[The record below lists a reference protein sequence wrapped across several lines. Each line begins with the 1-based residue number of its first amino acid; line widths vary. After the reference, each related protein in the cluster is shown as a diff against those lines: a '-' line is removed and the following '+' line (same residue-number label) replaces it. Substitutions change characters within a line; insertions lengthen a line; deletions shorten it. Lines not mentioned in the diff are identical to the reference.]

1 MGKLNNR
8 SSGWRKRR
16 IFRTPKKGKEN
27 KKMIDGGNEL
37 ARARVLALLDE
48 AELFDDLTIPALH
61 ESKMHAEHE
70 KDFSPRQWD
79 IVTNLIDARVDYL
92 MEFAF
97 IVYRTAF
104 RDALEIVGC
113 K

>member
-1 MGKLNNR
+1 
-8 SSGWRKRR
+8 
-16 IFRTPKKGKEN
+16 
-27 KKMIDGGNEL
+27 MIDTGNEL
-37 ARARVLALLDE
+37 ARARVVSLLDE
-48 AELFDDLTIPALH
+48 AEMFEELAIPASY
-61 ESKMHAEHE
+61 EIKIHAEHE
-70 KDFSPRQWD
+70 KDFSPRQWQ